1 MHTQQQEG
9 TYSAMVV
16 VPAGIVVEQDF
27 NDCNHCSSSSSLH

>member
-16 VPAGIVVEQDF
+16 VPAGIVVEQDSRSVTGVTVA
-27 NDCNHCSSSSSLH
+27 HTV